1 MRIVSFPSDN
11 QEVIRQAA
19 SLLVVAFKEH
29 WPNAW
34 PDLDAALEEVRES
47 LQPDRINRIAMDD
60 DGAVL
65 GWVGAICGYDGNA
78 WELHPLVVAPDHQRK
93 GIGRALVAD
102 LEDQVRKRGGITIYL
117 GTDDEDHMT
126 TLSNVDLYPN
136 VLEHILNVRNLR
148 GHPYTFYQKLG
159 YVIVGVIPDANGLG
173 KPDIIMAKRV
183 AAQRSAQN
191 RR

>member
-1 MRIVSFPSDN
+1 MRIIDFPSEN
-11 QEVIRQAA
+11 QKVIRQAA
-19 SLLVVAFKEH
+19 SLLVAAFKEH

-47 LQPDRINRIAMDD
+47 LQPDRISRVALDD

-78 WELHPLVVAPDHQRK
+78 WELHPLVVDPAHQGK

-102 LEDQVRKRGGITIYL
+102 LEDQVGKRGGITVYL

-126 TLSNVDLYPN
+126 TLSDVDLYPN
-136 VLEHILNVRNLR
+136 VVEHILSVRNLR
-148 GHPYTFYQKLG
+148 GHPYTFYQKQG

-183 AAQRSAQN
+183 TAQRSAQN
-191 RR
+191 G

>member
-1 MRIVSFPSDN
+1 MRIVGFPSEN
-11 QEVIRQAA
+11 QEVIQQAA
-19 SLLVVAFKEH
+19 SLLVAAFKEH

-47 LQPDRINRIAMDD
+47 LQPDRISRVTVDD

-78 WELHPLVVAPDHQRK
+78 WELHPLVVDPAHQRK

-102 LEDQVRKRGGITIYL
+102 LEDQVRERGGITIYL

-136 VLEHILNVRNLR
+136 VVEHILNVRNLR
-148 GHPYTFYQKLG
+148 GHPYTFYQRLG
-159 YVIVGVIPDANGLG
+159 YVIVGIIPDANGLG

-183 AAQRSAQN
+183 AMHRSTQN
-191 RR
+191 G

>member
-1 MRIVSFPSDN
+1 MRIIDFPSEN

-19 SLLVVAFKEH
+19 SLLVVAFEAH

-47 LQPDRINRIAMDD
+47 LQPDRISRIAMDD

-78 WELHPLVVAPDHQRK
+78 WELHPLVVDPAHQGK
-93 GIGRALVAD
+93 GIGRALVTD
-102 LEDQVRKRGGITIYL
+102 LEDQVRQRGGITIYL

-126 TLSNVDLYPN
+126 TLSDVDLYPN
-136 VLEHILNVRNLR
+136 VVEHILNVRNLR
-148 GHPYTFYQKLG
+148 GHPYTFYQRLG

-183 AAQRSAQN
+183 ATPRSAQN
-191 RR
+191 G

>member
-1 MRIVSFPSDN
+1 MRIIDFPSEN

-19 SLLVVAFKEH
+19 ASLLVVAFEAH

-47 LQPDRINRIAMDD
+47 LQPDRISRIAMDD

-78 WELHPLVVAPDHQRK
+78 WELHPLVVDPAHQGT

-102 LEDQVRKRGGITIYL
+102 LEEQIRKRGGITIYL

-126 TLSNVDLYPN
+126 SLSDVDLYPN
-136 VLEHILNVRNLR
+136 VVEHILNVRNLR
-148 GHPYTFYQKLG
+148 RHPYTFYQKLG
-159 YVIVGVIPDANGLG
+159 YVIVGVIPDANGPG

-183 AAQRSAQN
+183 AAQRSDQKD
-191 RR
+191 